1 MKVKINSNSQQSK
14 PIVRNKTPF
23 YSFYKKTKKN
33 KIYKNKTIKY

>member
-1 MKVKINSNSQQSK
+1 MKVKFNSQLHHSK

-23 YSFYKKTKKN
+23 YSFHKKTKKN